1 MSAPSSIDHLPEH
14 VQQQIIAIRNAPY
27 AHRKESSE
35 MEIELKYMY
44 SQEPRKTS
52 MGRTGPR
59 KPRKPKPKTAL
70 AEITRDLETEMDWQE
85 AKRVSDQSALHLAA
99 FANAPWIAVTGDQSG
114 ETLTWSKFELMD
126 LLKYLRNRT
135 VTGWNI
141 HAFDLPIIALSAF
154 RARQT
159 QWSAPIQ
166 SIDLFELIRRD
177 TRVMFKLEDV
187 AHLNLEQGKLG
198 DSAAIP
204 ALFKTLPTGKKWNQL
219 KEYKQIVA
227 HCQRDV
233 ELERQLL
240 EKARSQGLRLP
251 AVAPSKYLPDGLPE
265 SRWAFPQ
272 TPATP

>member
-1 MSAPSSIDHLPEH
+1 
-14 VQQQIIAIRNAPY
+14 
-27 AHRKESSE
+27 

-59 KPRKPKPKTAL
+59 EPRKPKPKPVL
-70 AEITRDLETEMDWQE
+70 AEVTLDLETAMDWQQ
-85 AKRVSDQSALHLAA
+85 AKQLSDQPALQLAA
-99 FANAPWIAVTGDQSG
+99 FADAPWIAVTGDQSG
-114 ETLTWSKFELMD
+114 ETLTWSKLELMD
-126 LLKYLRNRT
+126 LVKYLREHT

-141 HAFDLPIIALSAF
+141 NNFDLPIIALSAF
-154 RARQT
+154 RARQR
-159 QWSAPIQ
+159 QWSAAIQ

-187 AHLNLEQGKLG
+187 AQLNLFEGKLG

-204 ALFKTLPTGKKWNQL
+204 ALFRTLPTGQKWNQL
-219 KEYKQIVA
+219 EQYKQIVA

-233 ELERQLL
+233 ELERRLL

-251 AVAPSKYLPDGLPE
+251 SVAPSKHLPNGLPE
-265 SRWAFPQ
+265 SYWTFPQ
-272 TPATP
+272 APATP